1 MGLPCTQGYTARVHR
16 FEEQLELERGRTEAA
31 RSAGASATSQEVRVC
46 TTTTTTSAA
55 AAAAVLTMLI
65 VPTGG
70 RAWR

>member
-46 TTTTTTSAA
+46 TTSAA
-55 AAAAVLTMLI
+55 AAAAVLTMPI

-70 RAWR
+70 GAWR